1 MMSDKALSRSRVEN
15 TLEKMAT
22 SSERRIE
29 HRSIPQWGFT
39 HLLQNSGRLGV
50 EVGHKTS
57 IYFGLSLFSGY
68 RLFASSTDQA
78 MSKTMESPSAIMES
92 GDHDSNVQRTEA
104 TSVKRSDALMT
115 HGKPRAHPTGE
126 VLLVAGDNSHEEG

>member
-1 MMSDKALSRSRVEN
+1 MMSDKALSHSRVEN

-68 RLFASSTDQA
+68 RLFASSTDLA
-78 MSKTMESPSAIMES
+78 MEKTMEKPTAIVES
-92 GDHDSNVQRTEA
+92 GDHDIKVQRAEA
-104 TSVKRSDALMT
+104 KSVERSFTSSTDKT
-115 HGKPRAHPTGE
+115 HEQPTGE
-126 VLLVAGDNSHEEG
+126 VLLAAGDSSHEEG